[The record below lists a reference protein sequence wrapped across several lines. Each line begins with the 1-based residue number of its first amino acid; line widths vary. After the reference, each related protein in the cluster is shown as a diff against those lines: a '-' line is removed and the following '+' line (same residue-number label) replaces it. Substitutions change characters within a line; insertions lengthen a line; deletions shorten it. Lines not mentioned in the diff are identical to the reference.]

1 MRANLPATLPAN
13 FQANRRSRPWGVTL
27 VELLVVVSIMGILA
41 ALLLPAVQ
49 SAREMARQA
58 QCQNNLRQVG
68 LALHNYHSVL
78 RTLPPGCMQWRP
90 FNGPRFLKNYAWSA
104 LILPYMEAQ
113 NVHSLVDFDH
123 PFDHPINA
131 AARKT
136 NVATY
141 VCPSVPTVEGKSGK
155 TDYGGLYGQR
165 ITTRINTDNGV
176 FVYNQPFK
184 FRDIRDGLTFT
195 AAVAED
201 TGGPDGEWINGS
213 NIFEQS
219 GGINDPR
226 AWAMDNEI
234 RSHHRNGAMVL
245 FACGRTL
252 FVSNHCKPSVLAAMI
267 TRNGQEDWTL
277 ED

>member
-1 MRANLPATLPAN
+1 MRL
-13 FQANRRSRPWGVTL
+13 GVTV
-27 VELLVVVSIMGILA
+27 VELLVVISIIGILA

-49 SAREMARQA
+49 AAREMARQA

-78 RTLPPGCMQWRP
+78 NTLPPGCMQWRP
-90 FNGPRFLKNYAWSA
+90 YNGPRFLKNFAWSA
-104 LILPYMEAQ
+104 LILPYMEEK
-113 NVHSLVDFDH
+113 NVHGLVNFDQ
-123 PFDHPINA
+123 PFDHPINTL
-131 AARKT
+131 ARKT

-141 VCPSVPTVEGKSGK
+141 IGPTVPMVEGKSGK

-184 FRDIRDGLTFT
+184 FRDIRDGLTYT

-219 GGINDPR
+219 GGINDPK
-226 AWAMDNEI
+226 AWVMDNEI
-234 RSHHRNGAMVL
+234 RSHHRNGAMIL
-245 FACGRTL
+245 FSCGRTW
-252 FVSNHCKPSVLAAMI
+252 FVSNSCKLDTLAAMI
-267 TRNGQEDWTL
+267 TRNGQEDWTI
-277 ED
+277 DP